1 MDAPHRQLDAAALE
15 RLAPGEHVLVHAVHQ
30 RAVEIEQEGGAACH
44 RCHHL
49 RGRVRVGTR
58 AESPGSARE
67 RPYGRTPSRARPL
80 RARTSGPRKLAR
92 HFNSMSCGLAC
103 PVARCSKSTSNLESS
118 ARPFGVTF
126 TSCTRYGT
134 LPSRFESSELLT
146 YSRLLSGVS
155 FSICAWGMATLLTS
169 LGFAGSAMSYCCSAP
184 PPNSDT

>member
-15 RLAPGEHVLVHAVHQ
+15 RAAPGEHVLVHAVHQ

-58 AESPGSARE
+58 A
-67 RPYGRTPSRARPL
+67 ARPL

-126 TSCTRYGT
+126 TSCTRNGT
-134 LPSRFESSELLT
+134 LPSRDRKSTRLNSSHEWISYAVFCLKKKTVRT
-146 YSRLLSGVS
+146 Y
-155 FSICAWGMATLLTS
+155 
-169 LGFAGSAMSYCCSAP
+169 
-184 PPNSDT
+184 